1 MNAAPDPLLP
11 IGRFARGCRL
21 SVKALR
27 HYDELG
33 LLRPASVDRATG
45 YRYYRRGQVRTAIT
59 IALLRSLRVPLPAIR
74 EILAAKTPPR
84 IGHALQRERERV
96 DRELSRA
103 RRALLSIDRMLQ
115 DGTPLAAEIAVR
127 EEPTRLALC
136 LDAVTSDEREIA
148 DTTALVDRLL
158 ELARDRDLRWT
169 PPVFCLLPEVREDAE
184 FPIRVGIG
192 VESTAAGAVA
202 EARLELLRGGPC
214 AVVTHRGAY
223 EELALAHHALL
234 AWVQERGYEEAGPL
248 REYYLNDPRQ
258 VDVSALATEVVLP
271 IVPHRGS
278 A

>member
-1 MNAAPDPLLP
+1 MSAGPDPLLP

-33 LLRPASVDRATG
+33 LLRPATVDRTTG
-45 YRYYRRGQVRTAIT
+45 YRYYRRSQIRTAIT
-59 IALLRSLRVPLPAIR
+59 IALLRSLGVALPTIR
-74 EILAAKTPPR
+74 EILAARAPAEVGR
-84 IGHALQRERERV
+84 VLQRERERV
-96 DRELSRA
+96 DRELTRA

-115 DGTPLAAEIAVR
+115 VGTPLTAEIVVR
-127 EEPTRLALC
+127 EEPTRLILC

-148 DTTALVDRLL
+148 DTTARVDRLL
-158 ELARDRDLRWT
+158 EVVRDRGIKWS
-169 PPVFCLLPEVREDAE
+169 PPVLCLLPEVREEEE
-184 FPIRVGIG
+184 FRIRVGVG
-192 VESTAAGAVA
+192 VETAAGDVA
-202 EARLELLRGGPC
+202 EARLELLRGGAC

-258 VDVSALATEVVLP
+258 VEVSALTTEVLLP
-271 IVPHRGS
+271 IVPHRES
-278 A
+278 V